1 MVPLAMETSQ
11 TMSPRPKKAA
21 AQDLTVHDVAAGE
34 LPPALLAWY
43 DRHRR
48 VLPWRSPPGE
58 RPDPYHVWLSEIML
72 QQTTVATVKS
82 YFEAFLARWPR
93 IQDLAAA
100 ELDQVLTAWAGLGYY
115 ARARNLHRCA
125 QAVAA
130 LGRFPE
136 SEAELLAL
144 PGIGPYT
151 AAAIAAI
158 AFDRQATILDGN
170 VERVISRLHR
180 VVTPLPKAKEE
191 LRALAAALT
200 PAKRPGDYAQAIM
213 DLGATICTPTRPK
226 CALCPWRPAC
236 AAFAAGDAE
245 TYPRKAPKAVRPVR
259 YGVAFWMVNERGEV
273 ALRRR
278 PEKGLLGGM
287 MEIPSTDWRSAA
299 WSAEEAM
306 AQVPIAAEWQLLDG
320 QVRHIFTHF
329 ELRLSVQRAQIRTT
343 PAADLARADLI
354 WVAPDRLSDYAL
366 PTVMRKVV
374 DLAMKP

>member
-1 MVPLAMETSQ
+1 MTATQ
-11 TMSPRPKKAA
+11 TTGPAA
-21 AQDLTVHDVAAGE
+21 NLPVAA
-34 LPPALLAWY
+34 LPAELLAWY

-48 VLPWRSPPGE
+48 VMPWRSLPGE
-58 RPDPYHVWLSEIML
+58 RPDPYHVWLSEVML
-72 QQTTVATVKS
+72 QQTTVATVKG

-93 IQDLAAA
+93 IEDLAAA
-100 ELDQVLTAWAGLGYY
+100 DLDQVLTAWAGLGYY

-130 LGRFPE
+130 RGGRFPE
-136 SEAELLAL
+136 TEAGLLDL

-158 AFDRQATILDGN
+158 AFDQPATILDGN
-170 VERVISRLHR
+170 VERVISRMYR
-180 VVTPLPKAKEE
+180 VATPLPKAKEE
-191 LRALAAALT
+191 LRALAATLT
-200 PAKRPGDYAQAIM
+200 PRTRPGDYAQAIM

-259 YGVAFWMVNERGEV
+259 HGIAFWMVNNKGEV

-287 MEIPSTDWRSAA
+287 MEIPSTDWRAETWAPAEALAA
-299 WSAEEAM
+299 IP
-306 AQVPIAAEWQLLDG
+306 VAADWQALDG
-320 QVRHIFTHF
+320 EVRHVFTHF
-329 ELRLSVQRAQIRTT
+329 ELRLGVRRARLDK
-343 PAADLARADLI
+343 AAGLKAGADLI
-354 WVAPDRLSDYAL
+354 WVALDRLSDYAL
-366 PTVMRKVV
+366 PTVMRKIV
-374 DLAMKP
+374 DLALKS